1 MAPMADTPRL
11 LQRIALAIAV
21 AGVVSGAAVYLRASA
36 DPELDALTQQREM
49 NQVARLGGTA
59 TVQTVKFDLWLASLW
74 HGQRLGLTLAA
85 LGVLVGV
92 LVWRVGLL
100 MSEED

>member
-1 MAPMADTPRL
+1 MADTPRF

-21 AGVVSGAAVYLRASA
+21 AGVVAGAAVYLRASA

>member
-1 MAPMADTPRL
+1 MADTPRL

-21 AGVVSGAAVYLRASA
+21 AGVVSGAAVYLRAPA

-59 TVQTVKFDLWLASLW
+59 TVQTVKFDLWLGSLW

-85 LGVLVGV
+85 LGLLGGV

>member
-1 MAPMADTPRL
+1 
-11 LQRIALAIAV
+11 
-21 AGVVSGAAVYLRASA
+21 
-36 DPELDALTQQREM
+36 M
-49 NQVARLGGTA
+49 NQVARLGGTT

-85 LGVLVGV
+85 LGVLVGFV
-92 LVWRVGLL
+92 VWRVGLL

>member
-1 MAPMADTPRL
+1 MADTPRL
-11 LQRIALAIAV
+11 LQRIALAIAL
-21 AGVVSGAAVYLRASA
+21 AGVVSGAAVYLHASA

-59 TVQTVKFDLWLASLW
+59 TVQTVKFDLWLDSLW

-85 LGVLVGV
+85 LGVLVGL

-100 MSEED
+100 MGEED

>member
-1 MAPMADTPRL
+1 MADTPRL
-11 LQRIALAIAV
+11 LQRVALAIAV

-36 DPELDALTQQREM
+36 DPELDSLTQQREM

-59 TVQTVKFDLWLASLW
+59 TVQTVKFDLWLGSLW

-85 LGVLVGV
+85 LGMLVGV
-92 LVWRVGLL
+92 LVWRIGLL

>member
-1 MAPMADTPRL
+1 MSDTPRL
-11 LQRIALAIAV
+11 LQRIALAIAL
-21 AGVVSGAAVYLRASA
+21 AGLVSGAAVYLRASA

-85 LGVLVGV
+85 LGMLVGFV
-92 LVWRVGLL
+92 VWRVGLL